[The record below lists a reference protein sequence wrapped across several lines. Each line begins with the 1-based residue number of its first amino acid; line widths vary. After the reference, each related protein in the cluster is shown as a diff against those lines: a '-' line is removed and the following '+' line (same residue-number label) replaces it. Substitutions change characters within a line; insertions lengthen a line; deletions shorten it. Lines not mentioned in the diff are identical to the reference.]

1 MARIARVSGGDAG
14 LRVKLAYFFTRR
26 QLERLTGREPEDII
40 EPLELY
46 AHAPGL
52 MFAYGKLEAASAQQ
66 DRVDWRLKVLAGLKA
81 ATLTHCEFC
90 IDLGSQVARLA
101 GLTDEQ
107 LLALSRYRDTD
118 LFTELEKLVLDYAT
132 GMTRTPVEVPDSLFA
147 RLREHFDEAQLVELT
162 SAIALEN
169 MRGRFNLALG
179 VGAAGFSEGMVCAVP
194 AVPSRQLSAVSHQQE
209 NRPLKADLPTPR
221 RSPGA

>member
-1 MARIARVSGGDAG
+1 MARITGVPASEAG
-14 LRVKLAYFFTRR
+14 LKVRLAYFFTRR
-26 QLERLTGREPEDII
+26 QLARLTGREPEHII
-40 EPLELY
+40 EPLQLY

-52 MFAYGKLEAASAQQ
+52 MYGYGKIEQASARQ

-101 GLTDEQ
+101 GLSDEQ
-107 LLALSRYRDTD
+107 LLALPHYQESARFTD
-118 LFTELEKLVLDYAT
+118 LEKLVLDYAT
-132 GMTRTPVEVPDSLFA
+132 HMSRTPVEVPDDLFA
-147 RLREHFDEAQLVELT
+147 ALREHFDEAQLVELT

-179 VGAAGFSEGMVCAVP
+179 IGAAGFSEGMVCALP
-194 AVPSRQLSAVSHQQE
+194 AL
-209 NRPLKADLPTPR
+209 RPASEDATAAR
-221 RSPGA
+221 TRSGAE

>member
-1 MARIARVSGGDAG
+1 MARIEGVSASDAG

-26 QLERLTGREPEDII
+26 QLARLTGRGPERMI

-52 MFAYGKLEAASAQQ
+52 MFAYGKIEQAAAGQ

-81 ATLTHCEFC
+81 ATLTNCEFC
-90 IDLGSQVARLA
+90 VDLGSQVARLA
-101 GLTDEQ
+101 GFSDEQ
-107 LLALSRYRDTD
+107 LLALPRYRKSG
-118 LFTELEKLVLDYAT
+118 LFTELEKLVLDYAV
-132 GMTRTPVEVPDSLFA
+132 GMSRTPVEVPEDLFA
-147 RLREHFDEAQLVELT
+147 ALREHFDEAQLVELT

-179 VGAAGFSEGMVCAVP
+179 VGVAGFSEGMVCAVP
-194 AVPSRQLSAVSHQQE
+194 SPATPPSESAAGPGSGGDT
-209 NRPLKADLPTPR
+209 RAALP
-221 RSPGA
+221 

>member
-1 MARIARVSGGDAG
+1 MARIEGVSKGNAG

-26 QLERLTGREPEDII
+26 QLARLTGREPEHII

-52 MFAYGKLEAASAQQ
+52 MFAYGKLEGATAKQ

-81 ATLTHCEFC
+81 ATLTNCEFC
-90 IDLGSQVARLA
+90 IDLGSQVARLS
-101 GLTDEQ
+101 GLSDEQ
-107 LLALSRYRDTD
+107 LLALPNYRERD
-118 LFTELEKLVLDYAT
+118 LFTNLEKLVLDYAT
-132 GMTRTPVEVPDSLFA
+132 GMSRTPVEVPNALFA
-147 RLREHFDEAQLVELT
+147 KLREHFDEAQLVELT

-179 VGAAGFSEGMVCAVP
+179 VGAAGFSEGLVCAVP
-194 AVPSRQLSAVSHQQE
+194 APRQSTPEARQQHK
-209 NRPLKADLPTPR
+209 LDTV
-221 RSPGA
+221 

>member
-1 MARIARVSGGDAG
+1 MARIERVSNSDAG

-26 QLERLTGREPEDII
+26 QLARITGREPEDII

-81 ATLTHCEFC
+81 ATLTNCEFC
-90 IDLGSQVARLA
+90 IDLGSQVARLS
-101 GLTDEQ
+101 GLSDEQ
-107 LLALSRYRDTD
+107 LLALPRYGDSP
-118 LFTELEKLVLDYAT
+118 LFTDLEKLVLDYAT
-132 GMTRTPVEVPDSLFA
+132 GISRTPVEVPDGLFA

-194 AVPSRQLSAVSHQQE
+194 A
-209 NRPLKADLPTPR
+209 PTPR
-221 RSPGA
+221 PTSEDATATQT